1 MVKSGAYCCFR
12 KVKDAWDNKREMLIK
27 SGAFAIEQLS
37 EALSASASTNKLP
50 DGLSQNALQL
60 CAEQV

>member
-1 MVKSGAYCCFR
+1 MLCCFR

-27 SGAFAIEQLS
+27 SGAFAIDQLS
-37 EALSASASTNKLP
+37 EALSVTASTNKLP
-50 DGLSQNALQL
+50 DGIQQNALRL